1 MAEVPVSIK
10 ALEDIVVKVAESLLE
25 QWAIDDRFTEDEID
39 LAKADAIEDVTFVI
53 NLYMQ
58 LINET
63 MQESQIKSSAPK
75 LIL

>member
-10 ALEDIVVKVAESLLE
+10 ALEDIVVRVAESLLE
-25 QWAIDDRFTEDEID
+25 QWAIDDRFTEDEVD

-58 LINET
+58 LVNET
-63 MQESQIKSSAPK
+63 IQESQIQSSAPK
-75 LIL
+75 LIV